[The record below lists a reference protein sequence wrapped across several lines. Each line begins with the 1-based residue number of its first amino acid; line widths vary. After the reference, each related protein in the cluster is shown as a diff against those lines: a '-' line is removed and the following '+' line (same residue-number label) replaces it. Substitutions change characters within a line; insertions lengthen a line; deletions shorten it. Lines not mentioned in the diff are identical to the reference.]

1 MKTPKEKLKEKEKSK
16 ENKTKK
22 KEPKSEIETKKEPI
36 KEQVKH
42 SAKKDQLEPR
52 KPNFLAGIKKFDKNK
67 LKSKNELDQ
76 AKENSDSLLKSEM
89 AKRNKYLSK

>member
-1 MKTPKEKLKEKEKSK
+1 MLFHLANLCLYDDRSPKSK

-67 LKSKNELDQ
+67 LKSKNELERDRVNED
-76 AKENSDSLLKSEM
+76 APGGI
-89 AKRNKYLSK
+89 